1 MIYIFIF
8 NTNLVFRLEGIYLY
22 TTYTTQYITGFTSSK
37 RNILHI
43 FIIYKLIII
52 IQQKLKKFL

>member
-22 TTYTTQYITGFTSSK
+22 TTYTTQYGFTSSK